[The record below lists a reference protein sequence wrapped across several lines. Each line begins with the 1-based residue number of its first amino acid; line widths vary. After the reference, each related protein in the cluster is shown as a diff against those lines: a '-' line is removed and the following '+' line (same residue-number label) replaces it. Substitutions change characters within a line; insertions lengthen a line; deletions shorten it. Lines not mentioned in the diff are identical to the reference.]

1 MSLFLYTGA
10 ITGAAFSPSWLLDV
24 PLWFVAGLGGWGL
37 HRIAHDCGHGPFSRS
52 RRLNTA
58 AGSFALLPLLYPYL
72 MHPSA
77 GDVPFLTSQYWTRN
91 ASRLLLTTDYA
102 YPKVLLF
109 PDPHHLRPHRAP
121 RGPGDPVL
129 QPPQGSA
136 RPEESPSGNGPGGA
150 AEAQPSLADSAEP
163 SPVRHG
169 SGGSPSVTGELL
181 GIPGADRMALRTA
194 ITATTTAFEPVF
206 DPDELLPADAGMD
219 VLVDCLDDLVRERR
233 RRPGD
238 DLVSA
243 MVRDRDADGALR
255 EEELV
260 ASLVMFVIA
269 GVQSPSET

>member
-1 MSLFLYTGA
+1 
-10 ITGAAFSPSWLLDV
+10 
-24 PLWFVAGLGGWGL
+24 
-37 HRIAHDCGHGPFSRS
+37 
-52 RRLNTA
+52 
-58 AGSFALLPLLYPYL
+58 
-72 MHPSA
+72 
-77 GDVPFLTSQYWTRN
+77 
-91 ASRLLLTTDYA
+91 
-102 YPKVLLF
+102 
-109 PDPHHLRPHRAP
+109 
-121 RGPGDPVL
+121 
-129 QPPQGSA
+129 
-136 RPEESPSGNGPGGA
+136 
-150 AEAQPSLADSAEP
+150 
-163 SPVRHG
+163 
-169 SGGSPSVTGELL
+169 
-181 GIPGADRMALRTA
+181 MALRTA